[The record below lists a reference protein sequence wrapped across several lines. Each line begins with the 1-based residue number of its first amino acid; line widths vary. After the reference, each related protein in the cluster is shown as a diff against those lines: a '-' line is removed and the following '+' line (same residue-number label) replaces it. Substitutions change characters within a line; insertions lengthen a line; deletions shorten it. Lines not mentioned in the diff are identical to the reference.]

1 MKTSLVE
8 LVWDRAASRC
18 EYCMFPAAH
27 AWLPFQ
33 IDHIIAEKH
42 DGATVAE
49 NLALSCYYCNSFKG
63 PNIAGID
70 PQGASDVA
78 VQLFHPRKDRWA
90 DHFEWNRALLFG
102 KSATGRATIVVLR
115 INEPEAVEFRQL
127 LIETER
133 RF

>member
-1 MKTSLVE
+1 
-8 LVWDRAASRC
+8 
-18 EYCMFPAAH
+18 MFPAAH

-33 IDHIIAEKH
+33 IDHVVAEKH
-42 DGATVAE
+42 GGETVAE

-70 PQGASDVA
+70 PIGEPDVA

-90 DHFEWNRALLFG
+90 DHFEWNGALLFG
-102 KSATGRATIVVLR
+102 KSATGRATIAVLR
-115 INEPEAVEFRQL
+115 INDPEAVECRQL